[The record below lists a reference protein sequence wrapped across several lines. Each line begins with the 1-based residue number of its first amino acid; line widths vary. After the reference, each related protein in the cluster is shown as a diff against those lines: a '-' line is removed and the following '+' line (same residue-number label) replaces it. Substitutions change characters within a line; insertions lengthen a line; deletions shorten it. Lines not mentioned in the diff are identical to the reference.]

1 MRNRLSAALLQFLVC
16 LGIVGTADH
25 ALASGFAILEQSVRG
40 LGNAFSGGAIAED
53 ASTIFFNLARL
64 TRLSGSSVSA
74 AVYYISPSA
83 VFQNTG
89 STIVTGARL
98 TGGNGGDGGVDVFVP
113 NLYAAWNVSDSFC

>member
-1 MRNRLSAALLQFLVC
+1 MPFLVC
-16 LGIVGTADH
+16 LGIVGTATS

-53 ASTIFFNLARL
+53 ASTIFFNPAGL

-98 TGGNGGDGGVDVFVP
+98 SGVMAAMVVLMF
-113 NLYAAWNVSDSFC
+113 LYPTCMLRGMLAIASSLV